1 MFRSSQ
7 ALVCRDCGADAL
19 RLLDGVFVCG
29 ECGTQS
35 QDILDE
41 QTEWTAGINTTQRGG
56 VRKRRGIARAKKP
69 APPTV
74 APRAAALA
82 YADGLQRM
90 LAAQTDALVSA
101 GEAPAALR
109 PVVRRIWAAY
119 VAMSA
124 VFDVQAPPKRKRGAD
139 GGTGGAGAAAAEEEA
154 DSGSD
159 DDDPALRP
167 RGRASRGGNTAPPPV
182 IAGSQLLHSLM
193 EEDEEEEEEDDAAP
207 AAPKALRRLTT
218 QLHERL
224 PLLTPLAVLYLGCL
238 WLRCAVLPAD
248 VCARAADGRLPYL
261 GFHATLPAD
270 VARDAPPGALAP
282 SAPPGPRRLAAAVA
296 AVAAAL
302 RLPLPPANGPA
313 LAARLAAQLTLPVA
327 AGRAAARMLLLYDPA
342 ALRLAPTAGEAA
354 SRGLAAETHV
364 AAVLLFALKVVYGL
378 GLAPGRAA
386 GAGVDVSDASGWARW
401 AAARRDERAAE
412 ARRAALLRG
421 GPAAAAALLSGDALP
436 SYDTLLRRHV
446 FAGAAPP
453 RAAAASAAA
462 RLAAL
467 GAPAMRPAGPPRYR
481 PPVLPAWVP
490 APLPAPLPHVIWRDP
505 ASGGADYEAVLA
517 EVASRVGA
525 APAAVHKA
533 LLQMEERAV
542 AAEAAA
548 AVERG
553 APVPGQAQQ
562 APATQLLLLGPPG
575 SDDDDDKALED
586 EEEEDDDEDGEDV
599 PLHTPSAHA
608 MDDD

>member
-56 VRKRRGIARAKKP
+56 VRKRRGFARVKKP
-69 APPTV
+69 PPPPI

-90 LAAQTDALVSA
+90 LAAQTDALVAA
-101 GEAPAALR
+101 GVAPEALR

-119 VAMSA
+119 VALSA
-124 VFDVQAPPKRKRGAD
+124 VFDVQAPPKRTRGAD
-139 GGTGGAGAAAAEEEA
+139 GGGAAAEEEA
-154 DSGSD
+154 DSES
-159 DDDPALRP
+159 DDPALRP
-167 RGRASRGGNTAPPPV
+167 RGRAARRGGKTAPPPV
-182 IAGSQLLHSLM
+182 IAGSQRLHSLV
-193 EEDEEEEEEDDAAP
+193 EEDEDPDDDDEDEAVP
-207 AAPKALRRLTT
+207 TAPKSLGRLTT

-224 PLLTPLAVLYLGCL
+224 PLLTPLAVLYLGCH

-261 GFHATLPAD
+261 GFHAQLPAD

-282 SAPPGPRRLAAAVA
+282 AAPPGPRRLAAAAA

-313 LAARLAAQLTLPVA
+313 LAARLAAQLSLPAA
-327 AGRAAARMLLLYDPA
+327 AGRAAARMLLLHDPA
-342 ALRLAPTAGEAA
+342 ALRLPPTAGEAA
-354 SRGLAAETHV
+354 SRGIAAETHV
-364 AAVLLFALKVVYGL
+364 AAALLFALKAVYGL

-401 AAARRDERAAE
+401 AAARRDERAAD

-421 GPAAAAALLSGDALP
+421 GPAAAAALLSADALP

-446 FAGAAPP
+446 FAGAVPP

-467 GAPAMRPAGPPRYR
+467 GAPALRPAAAPRYR
-481 PPVLPAWVP
+481 PPALPAWVP

-505 ASGGADYEAVLA
+505 SSGGADYEAVLA
-517 EVASRVGA
+517 EVALRVGA

-553 APVPGQAQQ
+553 APVPGQQAQQ
-562 APATQLLLLGPPG
+562 APAAQLLLLGPPG
-575 SDDDDDKALED
+575 GDDDDDAHAIE
-586 EEEEDDDEDGEDV
+586 EEEEDDGEDA

-608 MDDD
+608 MDTA